1 MCFSAPASFIAG
13 TALSAVGVA
22 TLTRVKKHKEIPLAL
37 IPLLFGIQQLTEGV
51 VWVSLRYGM
60 TTLNTISS
68 YSFVFFAQV
77 LWPIYVPIAVLLI
90 ETVKWRKRIIV
101 ACVGL
106 GAVVSAYLLYLL
118 IAFPLHS
125 QIVFHS
131 IQYVC
136 DAAWHVPF
144 SLHAVFYI
152 IATCVST
159 LISSHKMV
167 RWLGITTTVFLGVA
181 YYFYSVTFASVWCF
195 FAALLSVII
204 FFHFKK

>member
-1 MCFSAPASFIAG
+1 MCFSAPASFVAG

-22 TLTRVKKHKEIPLAL
+22 TLQRAKKRKEIPLAL
-37 IPLLFGIQQLTEGV
+37 IPLLFGIQQLIEGL
-51 VWVSLRYGM
+51 VWISLRYEM
-60 TTLNTISS
+60 ALLNTVAS

-90 ETVKWRKRIIV
+90 ETVKWRKRVISV
-101 ACVGL
+101 CVGL

-125 QIVFHS
+125 QIVFNS

-136 DAAWHVPF
+136 DAAWRVPF

-152 IATCVST
+152 IATYVST

-181 YYFYSVTFASVWCF
+181 YYLYSVTFASVWCF